1 MSHCSG
7 DESIKANIPKIL
19 ECALVC
25 QTAKDIDKKTV
36 RLYTILGL
44 KFTQKVV
51 NQVWGW
57 VG

>member
-1 MSHCSG
+1 MSLCSG

-36 RLYTILGL
+36 RLYTINRV
-44 KFTQKVV
+44 KFTQKVLD
-51 NQVWGW
+51 
-57 VG
+57 